1 MKYMDY
7 LQKYQDLG
15 QRDWKDFKEILDE
28 IDKVK
33 LERAENPTLNAVVVL
48 GYSGNGK
55 TTAIKNFVLNHPEY
69 KIISIDEIC
78 KSFINQNNKYPNIY
92 ELQLLFGKELEKSVI
107 NKQNIILDGNF
118 LNILNRMALSDY
130 LHSNGYNINSLNL
143 TPMISIT
150 LPLRIEEETTKIL
163 NKNFQGNRLFYDY
176 TNMLAT
182 KNIMSFYS
190 LERKRASMIE
200 QEIYKSLNF
209 GIDKEFYLDNIKD
222 LNVIPKEL
230 KKQ

>member
-33 LERAENPTLNAVVVL
+33 LGRVDNPTLNAVVVL

-55 TTAIKNFVLNHPEY
+55 TTAINKFVLDHPEY

-78 KSFINQNNKYPNIY
+78 KNFINQNKKYPDIY
-92 ELQLLFGKELEKSVI
+92 ELQSLFGKELEKSAI
-107 NKQNIILDGNF
+107 NKENIILDGNF

-143 TPMISIT
+143 TPMISRT
-150 LPLRIEEETTKIL
+150 LPLRIEEETAKIL

-176 TNMLAT
+176 AYMLAT

-190 LERKRASMIE
+190 IERKRASMIE

-222 LNVIPKEL
+222 LNEIPKEL

>member
-33 LERAENPTLNAVVVL
+33 LERVENPTLNAVVVL

-55 TTAIKNFVLNHPEY
+55 TTAIKNFILNHPEY
-69 KIISIDEIC
+69 EIISIDEIC

-92 ELQLLFGKELEKSVI
+92 ELQSLFGKELEKSVI
-107 NKQNIILDGNF
+107 NKENIILDGNF

-130 LHSNGYNINSLNL
+130 LHSNDYNINSLNL
-143 TPMISIT
+143 TPMISKT
-150 LPLRIEEETTKIL
+150 LPLRIEDETTKIL

-176 TNMLAT
+176 ANMLAT

>member
-33 LERAENPTLNAVVVL
+33 LERVGNPTLNAVVVL

-55 TTAIKNFVLNHPEY
+55 TTAINKFVLDYPEY

-78 KSFINQNNKYPNIY
+78 KSFINQNKKYPDIY
-92 ELQLLFGKELEKSVI
+92 ELQSLFGKELEKSAL
-107 NKQNIILDGNF
+107 NKENIILDGNF

-143 TPMISIT
+143 TPMISRT
-150 LPLRIEEETTKIL
+150 LPLRIEEETAKIL
-163 NKNFQGNRLFYDY
+163 NKNFQGNRLFYNY
-176 TNMLAT
+176 ANMLAT

-190 LERKRASMIE
+190 IERKRASMIE

-222 LNVIPKEL
+222 LNEIPKEL

>member
-33 LERAENPTLNAVVVL
+33 LERVENPTLNAVVVL

-92 ELQLLFGKELEKSVI
+92 ELQSLFGKELEKSVI
-107 NKQNIILDGNF
+107 NKENIILDPGIGFAKTYEEN
-118 LNILNRMALSDY
+118 LMVMNNLKWIKDM
-130 LHSNGYNINSLNL
+130 GYPVL
-143 TPMISIT
+143 
-150 LPLRIEEETTKIL
+150 
-163 NKNFQGNRLFYDY
+163 
-176 TNMLAT
+176 LAT
-182 KNIMSFYS
+182 S
-190 LERKRASMIE
+190 RKSMIGIALDLPVDQRLE
-200 QEIYKSLNF
+200 GTLATTVIGIMAGCEIIRVHDVLENKRVCMMTDTILRA
-209 GIDKEFYLDNIKD
+209 K
-222 LNVIPKEL
+222 
-230 KKQ
+230 

>member
-33 LERAENPTLNAVVVL
+33 LERVENPTLNAVVVL

-55 TTAIKNFVLNHPEY
+55 TTAIKTFVLNHPEY

-78 KSFINQNNKYPNIY
+78 KMFINQSNKYPNIY
-92 ELQLLFGKELEKSVI
+92 ELQSLFGKELEKSVI

-150 LPLRIEEETTKIL
+150 LPLRIEDETTKIL
-163 NKNFQGNRLFYDY
+163 NKNFQGNRLFYNY
-176 TNMLAT
+176 ANMLAT

>member
-33 LERAENPTLNAVVVL
+33 LERVENPTLNAVVVL

-55 TTAIKNFVLNHPEY
+55 TTAIKTFVLNHPEY

-78 KSFINQNNKYPNIY
+78 KMFINQSNKYPNIY
-92 ELQLLFGKELEKSVI
+92 ELQSLFGKELEKSVI

-150 LPLRIEEETTKIL
+150 LPLRIEDETTKLL
-163 NKNFQGNRLFYDY
+163 NKNFQGNRLFYNY
-176 TNMLAT
+176 ANMLAT

>member
-33 LERAENPTLNAVVVL
+33 LERVDNPTLNAVVVL

-55 TTAIKNFVLNHPEY
+55 TTAINKFVLDYPEY

-78 KSFINQNNKYPNIY
+78 KSFINQNKKYPDIY
-92 ELQLLFGKELEKSVI
+92 ELQSLFGKELEKSAL
-107 NKQNIILDGNF
+107 NKENIILDGNF

-143 TPMISIT
+143 TPMISRT
-150 LPLRIEEETTKIL
+150 LPLRIEEETTKII

-176 TNMLAT
+176 ANMLAT

-190 LERKRASMIE
+190 IERKRASMIE
-200 QEIYKSLNF
+200 QEIYNSLNF

>member
-33 LERAENPTLNAVVVL
+33 LKRVENPTLNAVVVL

-55 TTAIKNFVLNHPEY
+55 TTAIKTFVLNHPEY

-92 ELQLLFGKELEKSVI
+92 ELQSLFGKELEKSVI

-143 TPMISIT
+143 TSMISIT
-150 LPLRIEEETTKIL
+150 LPLRIEDETTKIL

>member
-190 LERKRASMIE
+190 IERKRASMIE

-230 KKQ
+230 KK

>member
-33 LERAENPTLNAVVVL
+33 LERVENPTLNAVVVL

-55 TTAIKNFVLNHPEY
+55 TTTIKTFVLNHPEY

-78 KSFINQNNKYPNIY
+78 KMFINQSNKYPNIY
-92 ELQLLFGKELEKSVI
+92 ELQSLFGKELEKSVI

-150 LPLRIEEETTKIL
+150 LPLRIEDETTKIL
-163 NKNFQGNRLFYDY
+163 NKNFQGNRLFYNY
-176 TNMLAT
+176 ANMLAT

-230 KKQ
+230 KK

>member
-33 LERAENPTLNAVVVL
+33 LERVENPTLNAVVVL

-55 TTAIKNFVLNHPEY
+55 TTAIKNFVLNNPEY

-92 ELQLLFGKELEKSVI
+92 ELQSLFGKELEKSVI
-107 NKQNIILDGNF
+107 NKENIILDGNF

-130 LHSNGYNINSLNL
+130 LHSNDYNINSLNL
-143 TPMISIT
+143 TPMISKT
-150 LPLRIEEETTKIL
+150 LPLRIEDETTKIL

-176 TNMLAT
+176 ANMLAK

>member
-33 LERAENPTLNAVVVL
+33 LERVENPTLNAVVVL

-92 ELQLLFGKELEKSVI
+92 ELQSLFGKELEKSVI
-107 NKQNIILDGNF
+107 NKENIILDGNF

-130 LHSNGYNINSLNL
+130 LHGNDYNINSLNL
-143 TPMISIT
+143 TPMISKT
-150 LPLRIEEETTKIL
+150 LPLRIEDETTKIL
-163 NKNFQGNRLFYDY
+163 NKNFQGNRLFYNY
-176 TNMLAT
+176 ANMLAT

-222 LNVIPKEL
+222 LNIIPKEL

>member
-1 MKYMDY
+1 M
-7 LQKYQDLG
+7 
-15 QRDWKDFKEILDE
+15 
-28 IDKVK
+28 
-33 LERAENPTLNAVVVL
+33 
-48 GYSGNGK
+48 
-55 TTAIKNFVLNHPEY
+55 
-69 KIISIDEIC
+69 
-78 KSFINQNNKYPNIY
+78 KYPNIY
-92 ELQLLFGKELEKSVI
+92 ELQSLFGKKLEKSVI
-107 NKQNIILDGNF
+107 NKENIILDGNF

-130 LHSNGYNINSLNL
+130 LHSNDYNINSLNL
-143 TPMISIT
+143 TPMISKT
-150 LPLRIEEETTKIL
+150 LPLRIEDETTKIL

-176 TNMLAT
+176 ANMLAT

-222 LNVIPKEL
+222 LNIIPKEL

>member
-230 KKQ
+230 KK

>member
-55 TTAIKNFVLNHPEY
+55 TTAIKNFVLNNPEY

-92 ELQLLFGKELEKSVI
+92 ELQSLFGKELEKSVI
-107 NKQNIILDGNF
+107 NKENIILDGNF

-130 LHSNGYNINSLNL
+130 LHSNDYNINSLNL
-143 TPMISIT
+143 TPMISKT
-150 LPLRIEEETTKIL
+150 LPLRIEDETTKIL

-176 TNMLAT
+176 ANMLAT

-222 LNVIPKEL
+222 LNIIPKEL

>member
-55 TTAIKNFVLNHPEY
+55 TTAIKNFVLNNPEY

-78 KSFINQNNKYPNIY
+78 KSFINQNNK
-92 ELQLLFGKELEKSVI
+92 
-107 NKQNIILDGNF
+107 
-118 LNILNRMALSDY
+118 
-130 LHSNGYNINSLNL
+130 
-143 TPMISIT
+143 
-150 LPLRIEEETTKIL
+150 
-163 NKNFQGNRLFYDY
+163 
-176 TNMLAT
+176 
-182 KNIMSFYS
+182 
-190 LERKRASMIE
+190 
-200 QEIYKSLNF
+200 
-209 GIDKEFYLDNIKD
+209 
-222 LNVIPKEL
+222 
-230 KKQ
+230 

>member
-33 LERAENPTLNAVVVL
+33 LERVDNPTLNAVVVL

-55 TTAIKNFVLNHPEY
+55 TTAINKFVLDYPEY

-78 KSFINQNNKYPNIY
+78 KSFINQNKKYPDIY
-92 ELQLLFGKELEKSVI
+92 ELQSLFGKELEKSAL
-107 NKQNIILDGNF
+107 NKENIILDGNF

-143 TPMISIT
+143 TPMISRT
-150 LPLRIEEETTKIL
+150 LPLRIEEETTKII

-176 TNMLAT
+176 ANMLAT

-190 LERKRASMIE
+190 IERKRASMIE
-200 QEIYKSLNF
+200 QEIYNSLNF

-222 LNVIPKEL
+222 LNEIPKEL

>member
-33 LERAENPTLNAVVVL
+33 LERVENPTLNAVVVL

-55 TTAIKNFVLNHPEY
+55 TTAIKNFILNHPEY

-92 ELQLLFGKELEKSVI
+92 ELQSLFGKELEKSVI
-107 NKQNIILDGNF
+107 NKENIILDGNF

-130 LHSNGYNINSLNL
+130 LHSNDYNINSLNL
-143 TPMISIT
+143 TPMISKT
-150 LPLRIEEETTKIL
+150 LPLRIEDETTKIL

-176 TNMLAT
+176 ANMLAT

>member
-33 LERAENPTLNAVVVL
+33 LERVENPTLNAVVVL

-55 TTAIKNFVLNHPEY
+55 TTAIKNFVLNNPEY
-69 KIISIDEIC
+69 KIISIDEIY
-78 KSFINQNNKYPNIY
+78 KSFIKQNNKYPNIY
-92 ELQLLFGKELEKSVI
+92 ELQSLFGKKLEKSVI
-107 NKQNIILDGNF
+107 NKENIILDGNF

-130 LHSNGYNINSLNL
+130 LHSNDYNINRLNL
-143 TPMISIT
+143 TPMIRKT
-150 LPLRIEEETTKIL
+150 LPLRIEDETTKIL

-176 TNMLAT
+176 ANMLAT

>member
-33 LERAENPTLNAVVVL
+33 LERVENPTLNAVVVL

-55 TTAIKNFVLNHPEY
+55 TTTIKNFVLNNPEY

-92 ELQLLFGKELEKSVI
+92 ELQSLFGNELEKSVI
-107 NKQNIILDGNF
+107 NKENIILDGNF

-130 LHSNGYNINSLNL
+130 LHSNDYNINSLNL
-143 TPMISIT
+143 TPMISKT
-150 LPLRIEEETTKIL
+150 LPLRIEDETTKIL

-176 TNMLAT
+176 ANMLAT

>member
-33 LERAENPTLNAVVVL
+33 LERVDNPALNAVVVL

-55 TTAIKNFVLNHPEY
+55 TTAINKFVLYHPEY

-78 KSFINQNNKYPNIY
+78 KSYINQNKKYPDIY
-92 ELQLLFGKELEKSVI
+92 ELQSLFGKELEKSAI
-107 NKQNIILDGNF
+107 NKENIILDGNF

-150 LPLRIEEETTKIL
+150 LPLRIEEETKKIL
-163 NKNFQGNRLFYDY
+163 NENFQGNRLFYDY
-176 TNMLAT
+176 ANMLAT

-190 LERKRASMIE
+190 IERKRASMIE
-200 QEIYKSLNF
+200 QEIYNSLNF